1 MDGMEV
7 SGRRA
12 AEGGGPYEVAYR
24 QKGSPGKRQTHTP
37 YHQMSGSEKRSWSI
51 R

>member
-37 YHQMSGSEKRSWSI
+37 YHQMSGSEKRSLSI